1 MVKPTDKELE
11 EMIMLQ
17 AQIKQM
23 QKRVDEIKKWCR
35 DIGSFYTANYT
46 VSVVKRTRTGLA
58 GLPEVLEFIDAAI
71 LNKHGLI
78 RESQY
83 ELVEVGIINPVPFN
97 LDLRP
102 ASK

>member
-1 MVKPTDKELE
+1 MVA
-11 EMIMLQ
+11 LQ

-23 QKRVDEIKKWCR
+23 QKRVDEIKKWCKE
-35 DIGSFYTANYT
+35 IGSFYTANYT
-46 VSVVKRTRTGLA
+46 VSIVKRTRVGLA

-71 LNKHGLI
+71 LHKHGLI
-78 RESQY
+78 RSSQY
-83 ELVEVGIINPVPFN
+83 ELVEVGIITSVPFN